1 MNLLVSALVLSM
13 CVLAATAGEVTLEWK
28 ESPVADI
35 TDYRLHYGIAPAAY
49 TNVLSVGK
57 TTSGTVGG
65 LVAGVTY
72 YFAATAIGKNGA
84 ESVFSNEVQYTVPT
98 DDPAGTIN
106 LFDLTQAYDGQPKVV
121 RAETVPVGMPVSI
134 TYDDS
139 SIPPT
144 AAGTY
149 RVVASAMVFG
159 GMVTVTNAL
168 VVEKATA
175 VVTVGSVSCRYT
187 GAPVRASVST
197 LPAGLNI
204 VVTYG
209 GSLTVPV
216 EPGTYAVVA
225 RVEDSNHTGVGEGQL
240 TIRKLLPPG
249 ALRPMVATGG

>member
-65 LVAGVTY
+65 LAAGVTY

-106 LFDLTQAYDGQPKVV
+106 LFDLVQTYNGQQKVV

-149 RVVASAMVFG
+149 RVVASAMVSG
-159 GMVTVTNAL
+159 GM
-168 VVEKATA
+168 
-175 VVTVGSVSCRYT
+175 VTVGSVSCRYT
-187 GAPVRASVST
+187 GAPVMASVST

-209 GSLTVPV
+209 GSPTVPV
-216 EPGTYAVVA
+216 EPGIYAVVA
-225 RVEDSNHTGVGEGQL
+225 RVEDSNYAGVGEGQL
-240 TIRKLLPPG
+240 TIKKLSPPG